1 MRTAASWSNVKHS
14 TLNEFQQQKR
24 LSNGR
29 IAILRFGE
37 EFSFSGE
44 IGPQFR
50 QEGFCEM
57 LIRGDRI
64 GYEHTLTSENRGR
77 KPWKAASV
85 KGNFCTFHPG
95 GRHKV
100 RDSAG
105 AMNLND

>member
-1 MRTAASWSNVKHS
+1 VKHS

-50 QEGFCEM
+50 Q
-57 LIRGDRI
+57 
-64 GYEHTLTSENRGR
+64 
-77 KPWKAASV
+77 
-85 KGNFCTFHPG
+85 
-95 GRHKV
+95 
-100 RDSAG
+100 
-105 AMNLND
+105 